1 VRLPLSRQATPLRGT
16 LAVGLG
22 CALVAWAVAGAEG
35 LSGAVV
41 GTVVVVA
48 FFASGTVPVFLAG
61 EAGLRAGA
69 GVALLLLTYVL
80 RWLLVL
86 GALALAA
93 TSDLVD
99 IAMLGVTVIVCA
111 LAWSALQLSAVLRA
125 NRST

>member
-1 VRLPLSRQATPLRGT
+1 M
-16 LAVGLG
+16 
-22 CALVAWAVAGAEG
+22 AWAVAGPEG
-35 LSGAVV
+35 LLGAGI
-41 GTVVVVA
+41 GTLVVVA

-86 GALALAA
+86 GALVMAA

-99 IAMLGVTVIVCA
+99 VAMLGVTVIVCA
-111 LAWSALQLSAVLRA
+111 LAWSALQLSAVLGT
-125 NRST
+125 NRTT